1 MENIEHSYAVF
12 NSLGQFQARF
22 LTRKRAWCWIIREG
36 LEWSATI
43 RRENQK

>member
-1 MENIEHSYAVF
+1 MKRHSYAVY

-22 LTRKRAWCWIIREG
+22 ITHKRAWSWIIREG

-43 RRENQK
+43 RKENQK

>member
-1 MENIEHSYAVF
+1 MANIEHSFAVY

-22 LTRKRAWCWIIREG
+22 LTRKRAWYWIIREG

-43 RRENQK
+43 RKEN

>member
-1 MENIEHSYAVF
+1 MANTSHYYAVY

-22 LTRKRAWCWIIREG
+22 LTYKRALFWIIREG

-43 RRENQK
+43 RKENQK